1 MSDMDIISRVA
12 TQYVFERKPPYQEEQ
27 IKRAM
32 KEEVEVSYELKRVE
46 SEVKKVNSTK
56 SIESYME
63 PKNED
68 SPSIDLS
75 GPLDKEELSSKVIK
89 MREEIP
95 NFDNMSTSDK
105 NQVVADIINGKYDKL
120 IFSEKKA

>member
-1 MSDMDIISRVA
+1 MSDQDIISRVA
-12 TQYVFERKPPYQEEQ
+12 AQYVFERKPPYKEEQ

-32 KEEVEVSYELKRVE
+32 KEEVEVNYELKRVE
-46 SEVKKVNSTK
+46 TEVKKVNSTK

-95 NFDNMSTSDK
+95 NFDNMSTPDK

-120 IFSEKKA
+120 IF

>member
-1 MSDMDIISRVA
+1 MSDQDIISRVA
-12 TQYVFERKPPYQEEQ
+12 AQYVFERKPPYKEEQ

-32 KEEVEVSYELKRVE
+32 KEEVEVNYELKRVE
-46 SEVKKVNSTK
+46 TEVKKVNSTK

-68 SPSIDLS
+68 SPLIDLS

-95 NFDNMSTSDK
+95 NFDNMSTLDK

-120 IFSEKKA
+120 IF